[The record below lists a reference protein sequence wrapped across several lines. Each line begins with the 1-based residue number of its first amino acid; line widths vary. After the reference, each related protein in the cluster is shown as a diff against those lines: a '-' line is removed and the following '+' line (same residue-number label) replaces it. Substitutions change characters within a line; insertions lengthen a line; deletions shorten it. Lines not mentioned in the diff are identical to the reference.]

1 MVKVRKFTCSECQAS
16 YDEGQQLYGYMLKWV
31 KLVIYS
37 CESYRKEFKRK
48 RILID
53 KERFVKMAKA

>member
-31 KLVIYS
+31 KLIIYS

-48 RILID
+48 SNFNRQKKDL
-53 KERFVKMAKA
+53 